1 MNIIYLLIPIALV
14 LVSLGVAAFLWAVKS
29 DQFEDMEGPAY
40 RILFDDDELLPPGA
54 DDDPVQ
60 PTDHSGNPHA

>member
-29 DQFEDMEGPAY
+29 DQFEDLEGPAH
-40 RILFDDDELLPPGA
+40 RILFDDDELSPPDT
-54 DDDPVQ
+54 DDSPEE
-60 PTDHSGNPHA
+60 PTDHAGNPHA